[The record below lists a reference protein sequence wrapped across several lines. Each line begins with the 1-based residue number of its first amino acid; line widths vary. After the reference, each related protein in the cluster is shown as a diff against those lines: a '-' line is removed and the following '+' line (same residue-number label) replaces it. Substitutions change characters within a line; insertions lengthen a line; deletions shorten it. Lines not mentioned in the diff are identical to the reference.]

1 MSVFIGSLMVA
12 YKKIR
17 TFRLV
22 DCIVVLCVTVLSRN
36 AYWLIKQRG
45 WINLRFTVRLRYEIQ
60 FVIRVFWQMDWVF
73 RPDEELGD
81 KIHLLRDP
89 RQRTEHKQTKLELRE
104 TTGKECGMSSWT
116 QFSLSSLVCGT
127 CRMQQIRN
135 TSWRFFLFYDRTIPE
150 AQRTYQALAILV
162 NWIWLLRP
170 LGTIAFPEQRLCS
183 QDLLYWA
190 RLGV

>member
-1 MSVFIGSLMVA
+1 
-12 YKKIR
+12 
-17 TFRLV
+17 
-22 DCIVVLCVTVLSRN
+22 VLCVTVLSRDT
-36 AYWLIKQRG
+36 YWLIKQRG
-45 WINLRFTVRLRYEIQ
+45 WITLRFSVYLDYEIQ
-60 FVIRVFWQMDWVF
+60 FVKRLFWQLDWIP
-73 RPDEELGD
+73 RPDEEFGD

-89 RQRTEHKQTKLELRE
+89 QQWTEHRQTKLELKE
-104 TTGKECGMSSWT
+104 TTSKECGMSSWT

-170 LGTIAFPEQRLCS
+170 LGTIAFPVQRLCP
-183 QDLLYWA
+183 QNLLYWA
-190 RLGV
+190 GLRVSCFVLDKL